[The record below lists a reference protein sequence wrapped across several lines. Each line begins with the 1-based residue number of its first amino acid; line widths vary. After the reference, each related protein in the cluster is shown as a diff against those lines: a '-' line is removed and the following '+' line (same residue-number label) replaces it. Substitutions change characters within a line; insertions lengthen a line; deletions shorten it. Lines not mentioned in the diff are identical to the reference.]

1 MTFCL
6 NPDCPQPQNSNT
18 ASICVSCGSP
28 LLVGDRYRPLRAI
41 AVGGFGRTFLGVDEY
56 KPSKPPCVIKQ
67 FSPRE
72 QGSQNRDR
80 AAQLFQQEATRLDE
94 LGSHPQ
100 IPNLLAHFQWN
111 QRQYL
116 IQEFINGCN
125 LEDELQSAGCLSDR
139 EILALLK
146 DILPVLQFV
155 HDHKVIH
162 RDIKPANLIR
172 SQNGRLYLVD
182 FGASKL
188 ATAASL
194 ALTGTSIGS
203 AGYAAPEQAMGKATF
218 ASDIYSLGVT
228 CIHLLTNIAPF
239 DLYDSNDGKLR
250 WQDYLD
256 PGQQVD
262 PHLLKVLDKMVETAT
277 GRRYRS
283 PAAILSDLDNP
294 RPSYVAKPQGS
305 SVSPASLTTDSPQ
318 PGYPLFD
325 SSNLAATS
333 MKLEE
338 TPEYQARVRTSYF
351 LWLIAFFVGSTVR
364 PLKGLHRFYN
374 GKIFTGL
381 LWMIPVVGDIGGLI
395 DLFLIP
401 GMAQEQEEKIRA
413 NLGVSD
419 SGVPLMPQT
428 SISRVLPQATQ
439 DEQVMKLL
447 EVAQRQGGQLTVTQ
461 AVMATG
467 LSFNLAE
474 KLLMELAK
482 TGYVDVDNDET
493 TGAVVYRFREL

>member
-6 NPDCPQPQNSNT
+6 NPDCPQPQNSDM
-18 ASICVSCGSP
+18 ASICATCGSP
-28 LLVGDRYRPLRAI
+28 LLVGERYRPLRAI

-80 AAQLFQQEATRLDE
+80 AAELFKQEATRLDE

-125 LEDELQSAGCLSDR
+125 LDEELQSAGCLSDH
-139 EILALLK
+139 EIVSLLK

-188 ATAASL
+188 ATAANL

-228 CIHLLTNIAPF
+228 CIHLLTNITPF
-239 DLYDSNDGKLR
+239 DLYDSSDGKLR

-256 PGQQVD
+256 QGRRID
-262 PHLLKVLDKMVETAT
+262 PHLVKVLDKMVETAT
-277 GRRYRS
+277 SRRYRS
-283 PAAILSDLDNP
+283 AAAILSDLDNP
-294 RPSYVAKPQGS
+294 RPSYVPKSTVS
-305 SVSPASLTTDSPQ
+305 STTPASVTTDSPQ
-318 PGYPLFD
+318 PSYPLSD
-325 SSNLAATS
+325 PSNLARATAEG
-333 MKLEE
+333 EE

-351 LWLIAFFVGSTVR
+351 LWLIAFFIGSTIR

-374 GKIFTGL
+374 GKIFTGF
-381 LWMIPVVGDIGGLI
+381 LWMVPGIGEIGGLI

-401 GMAQEQEEKIRA
+401 AMAQEQEEKIRA
-413 NLGVSD
+413 KLGVSD

-428 SISRVLPQATQ
+428 SISRVLPKATQ

-447 EVAQRQGGQLTVTQ
+447 EVAERKGGQLTVTQ

-467 LSFNLAE
+467 LSFDLAE
-474 KLLMELAK
+474 RLLMELAK
-482 TGYVDVDNDET
+482 TGYVDVGNDET